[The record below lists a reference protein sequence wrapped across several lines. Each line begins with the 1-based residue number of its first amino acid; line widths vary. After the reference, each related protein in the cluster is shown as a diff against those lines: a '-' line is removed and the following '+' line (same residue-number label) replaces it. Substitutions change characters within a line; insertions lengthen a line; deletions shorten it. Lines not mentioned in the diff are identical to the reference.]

1 MLNNDIMKLLFIVLG
16 ACALMYLLN
25 NRNSES
31 FYNSNTL
38 EGLEDEVVEV
48 EGVEG
53 VGEGNNG
60 AAFEAE
66 VSKAPAEKDQL
77 NAKDLLPKNESSK
90 WAKSNP
96 EGKGSLS
103 YKNFLN
109 AGHHVGINT
118 QGQSLRNASYDLR
131 SEPANPRKIVSPWLN
146 STIDPDTNK
155 KPFEIGG
162 CAGEAL

>member
-1 MLNNDIMKLLFIVLG
+1 MLNNDMMKLLFIVFG

-25 NRNSES
+25 KRDSEN
-31 FYNSNTL
+31 FYNSDIQ
-38 EGLEDEVVEV
+38 EGLEDENTEV
-48 EGVEG
+48 EGLE
-53 VGEGNNG
+53 EGNDG
-60 AAFEAE
+60 AIFEEE
-66 VSKAPAEKDQL
+66 VKELPASNNKKDQL
-77 NAKDLLPKNESSK
+77 NAQDLLPKDKSSK

-96 EGKGSLS
+96 EGKGSVS

-146 STIDPDTNK
+146 STIDADTNK
-155 KPFEIGG
+155 RPFEIGG
-162 CAGEAL
+162 CAGEEL